1 MKRIKSYTNIWSIE
15 KALYSINDLQLPF
28 PLTFSQM
35 AFFVISLFGVM
46 ILSDVPPL
54 SAIDNVFI
62 KYLAIPVG
70 ITWLMSQKTFDGKKP
85 YRFLYSVILFLF
97 RPKVTY
103 AGKPVRVQRPFKFR
117 QTVTP
122 EEGGYHYAECIS
134 D

>member
-46 ILSDVPPL
+46 ILGDVPPL
-54 SAIDNVFI
+54 SSIDNVFI

-85 YRFLYSVILFLF
+85 YRFLYSVVLFLL

-103 AGKPVRVQRPFKFR
+103 AGKPVRVHRPFKFR
-117 QTVTP
+117 QAITAVK
-122 EEGGYHYAECIS
+122 GVYHYAECIS

>member
-1 MKRIKSYTNIWSIE
+1 MKKIKSYTNIWSIE
-15 KALYSINDLQLPF
+15 KALYAINDLQLPF

-35 AFFVISLFGVM
+35 AFFVISLLCVM
-46 ILSDVPPL
+46 MLSDVPPL

-97 RPKVTY
+97 RPKVTC
-103 AGKPVRVQRPFKFR
+103 AGKPVRVQRPFKHR
-117 QTVTP
+117 QAITAVKG
-122 EEGGYHYAECIS
+122 EYHHAECIS
-134 D
+134 S

>member
-85 YRFLYSVILFLF
+85 YRFLYSVVLFLF

-103 AGKPVRVQRPFKFR
+103 AGKPVRVHRPFKLR
-117 QTVTP
+117 QAITAVKG
-122 EEGGYHYAECIS
+122 EYHHAEYIS
-134 D
+134 G